1 LPRVTAPVVESVP
14 WFKTAGKLFQSPYTR
29 SKIPVSRAGKYL
41 NKVNQNSS
49 LELASFPHL
58 HQPERKKSTYLAV
71 DLAVHSQG
79 F

>member
-1 LPRVTAPVVESVP
+1 MVQNR
-14 WFKTAGKLFQSPYTR
+14 R
-29 SKIPVSRAGKYL
+29 KIVSEPIYSLKNSCLHRAGKYL